1 MSGEVISARVRHKGM
16 TKIEWES
23 SDIILPEGELVYE
36 TDTRHSKFGDG
47 KSQYKDLTYQDGP
60 KGKKGDKGD
69 SITITGQE
77 KTEDG
82 VQVTFSDKTQIVIP
96 KGERG
101 LVGEKGQQGV
111 SVQSASVDSEGYLT
125 VLLDNGQSFKSDSS
139 LKGPIGDTGLQG
151 KTGGTGPRGPAGK
164 PGTTDYNQ
172 LQNKPNLDA
181 FARKQETDSKI
192 TELKSNKADKN
203 AVYLKAESNAKLDE
217 KLSLTGGIVT
227 GQLRLKPN
235 SGIEKSSSTGGAI
248 NIDMSKSKGAGVV
261 VYSNNDTSDGPL
273 MSLRTGKETFNQSAL
288 FVDYKG
294 TTNAVNIAMR
304 QPTTPNFSSALNIT
318 SGNEN
323 GSAMQLR
330 GSEKALGTL
339 KITHE
344 NPSIGADYDKNAAA
358 LSIDIVKKQGS
369 GGKGTAAQGIYINS
383 TSGTTGKLLRIRNLN
398 DDKFYVKPDGGFYAK
413 ETSQIDGNLK
423 LKDPIANDHA
433 ATKAYVDSEVKK
445 LKELLTDKQV

>member
-1 MSGEVISARVRHKGM
+1 MRVQFKRMKAA
-16 TKIEWES
+16 EWAS
-23 SDIILPEGELVYE
+23 SDVVLLEGEIGFE
-36 TDTRHSKFGDG
+36 TDTGFAKFGDG
-47 KSQYKDLTYQDGP
+47 QNTFSKLKYLTGP
-60 KGKKGDKGD
+60 KG
-69 SITITGQE
+69 
-77 KTEDG
+77 
-82 VQVTFSDKTQIVIP
+82 P
-96 KGERG
+96 K
-101 LVGEKGQQGV
+101 
-111 SVQSASVDSEGYLT
+111 
-125 VLLDNGQSFKSDSS
+125 
-139 LKGPIGDTGLQG
+139 GDTGLQG

-227 GQLRLKPN
+227 GQLQFKPN
-235 SGIEKSSSTGGAI
+235 KSGIKPSSSVGGAI
-248 NIDMSKSKGAGVV
+248 NIDMSKSEGAGVV

-288 FVDYKG
+288 FVDYSGK
-294 TTNAVNIAMR
+294 TNAVNIVMR

-318 SGNEN
+318 SDNEN

-344 NPSIGADYDKNAAA
+344 NPNVEANYDENAAA
-358 LSIDIVKKQGS
+358 LSIDIVKKQK

-383 TSGTTGKLLRIRNLN
+383 TSGTAGKMLRIRNEN
-398 DDKFYVKPDGGFYAK
+398 KDKFYVNPDGGFWSCANS
-413 ETSQIDGNLK
+413 TVTGNLTV
-423 LKDPIANDHA
+423 KDPTSEKHA
-433 ATKAYVDSEVKK
+433 ATKKYVDEKIAELKK
-445 LKELLTDKQV
+445 LIQKTD

>member
-1 MSGEVISARVRHKGM
+1 MKAA
-16 TKIEWES
+16 EWAS
-23 SDIILPEGELVYE
+23 SDVVLLEGEIGFE
-36 TDTRHSKFGDG
+36 TDTGFAKFGDG
-47 KSQYKDLTYQDGP
+47 QNTFSKLKYLTGP
-60 KGKKGDKGD
+60 KG
-69 SITITGQE
+69 
-77 KTEDG
+77 
-82 VQVTFSDKTQIVIP
+82 P
-96 KGERG
+96 K
-101 LVGEKGQQGV
+101 
-111 SVQSASVDSEGYLT
+111 
-125 VLLDNGQSFKSDSS
+125 
-139 LKGPIGDTGLQG
+139 GDTGLQG

-227 GQLRLKPN
+227 GQLQFKPN
-235 SGIEKSSSTGGAI
+235 KSGIKPSSSVGGAI
-248 NIDMSKSKGAGVV
+248 NIDMSKSEGAGVV

-288 FVDYKG
+288 FVDYSGK
-294 TTNAVNIAMR
+294 TNAVNIVMR

-318 SGNEN
+318 SDNEN

-344 NPSIGADYDKNAAA
+344 NPNVEANYDENAAA
-358 LSIDIVKKQGS
+358 LSIDIVKKQK

-383 TSGTTGKLLRIRNLN
+383 TSGTAGKMLRIRNEN
-398 DDKFYVKPDGGFYAK
+398 KDKFYVNPDGGFWSCANS
-413 ETSQIDGNLK
+413 TVTGNLTV
-423 LKDPIANDHA
+423 KDPTSEKHA
-433 ATKAYVDSEVKK
+433 ATKKYVDEKIAELKK
-445 LKELLTDKQV
+445 LIQKTN

>member
-1 MSGEVISARVRHKGM
+1 M
-16 TKIEWES
+16 
-23 SDIILPEGELVYE
+23 
-36 TDTRHSKFGDG
+36 
-47 KSQYKDLTYQDGP
+47 
-60 KGKKGDKGD
+60 
-69 SITITGQE
+69 
-77 KTEDG
+77 
-82 VQVTFSDKTQIVIP
+82 
-96 KGERG
+96 
-101 LVGEKGQQGV
+101 
-111 SVQSASVDSEGYLT
+111 
-125 VLLDNGQSFKSDSS
+125 LDNGQSFKSDSS

-151 KTGGTGPRGPAGK
+151 KTGETGPRGPAGK

-288 FVDYKG
+288 FVDYSGK
-294 TTNAVNIAMR
+294 TNAVNIVMR

-318 SGNEN
+318 SDNEN

-344 NPSIGADYDKNAAA
+344 NPSIKADYDKNAAA
-358 LSIDIVKKQGS
+358 LSIDIVEKKKG
-369 GGKGTAAQGIYINS
+369 GGKGTAAQGIFINS
-383 TSGTTGKLLRIRNLN
+383 SAGTTGKMLRIRNKN
-398 DDKFYVKPDGGFYAK
+398 KDKFYVGPNGDFWSCA
-413 ETSQIDGNLK
+413 SSIVDGNLTV
-423 LKDPIANDHA
+423 KDPTSGKHA
-433 ATKAYVDSEVKK
+433 ATKDYVDKAIAELKK
-445 LKELLTDKQV
+445 LIQK

>member
-1 MSGEVISARVRHKGM
+1 PK
-16 TKIEWES
+16 
-23 SDIILPEGELVYE
+23 
-36 TDTRHSKFGDG
+36 
-47 KSQYKDLTYQDGP
+47 GP
-60 KGKKGDKGD
+60 K
-69 SITITGQE
+69 
-77 KTEDG
+77 
-82 VQVTFSDKTQIVIP
+82 
-96 KGERG
+96 
-101 LVGEKGQQGV
+101 
-111 SVQSASVDSEGYLT
+111 
-125 VLLDNGQSFKSDSS
+125 
-139 LKGPIGDTGLQG
+139 GDTGLQG

-227 GQLRLKPN
+227 GQLQFKPN
-235 SGIEKSSSTGGAI
+235 KSGIKPSSSVGGAI
-248 NIDMSKSKGAGVV
+248 NIDMSKSEGAGVV

-288 FVDYKG
+288 FVDYSGK
-294 TTNAVNIAMR
+294 TNAVNIVMR

-318 SGNEN
+318 SDNEN

-344 NPSIGADYDKNAAA
+344 NPNVEANYDENAAA
-358 LSIDIVKKQGS
+358 LSIDIVKKQK

-383 TSGTTGKLLRIRNLN
+383 TSGTAGKMLRIRNEN
-398 DDKFYVKPDGGFYAK
+398 KDKFYVNPDGGFWSCANS
-413 ETSQIDGNLK
+413 TVTGNLTV
-423 LKDPIANDHA
+423 KDPTSEKHA
-433 ATKAYVDSEVKK
+433 ATKKYVDEKIAELKK
-445 LKELLTDKQV
+445 LIQKTD